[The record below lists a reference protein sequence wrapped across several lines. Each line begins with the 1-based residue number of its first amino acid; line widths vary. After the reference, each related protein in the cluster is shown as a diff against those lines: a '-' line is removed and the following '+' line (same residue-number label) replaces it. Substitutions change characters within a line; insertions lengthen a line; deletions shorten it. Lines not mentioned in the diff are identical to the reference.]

1 MLLYSSDISLKE
13 ITIFFVIMP
22 ELPEVETFKRYLDR
36 TSLKQSINK
45 VQISDKRILDTE
57 EDNLKKLLKDKQFES
72 STRHGKY
79 LLVSL
84 KPGFLILHFGMSG
97 DLEYYDSKE
106 EPPKFSKVIFHFK
119 NGFNLAY
126 ISIRMFGKVS
136 IANSIEEFIEDKKL
150 GPDAYKMTLVEF
162 QEAVQRRKSIAK
174 NALLNQS
181 FIAGVGNIYSD
192 EILFRTKI
200 HPKTN
205 MNSLS
210 DSKVKELFVNI
221 KEVLEYGIQKKGD
234 LSTYSNEF
242 LIPHRKKEEKCP
254 ICNSDITR
262 FEISGRHGFF
272 CPSCQSK
279 S

>member
-1 MLLYSSDISLKE
+1 
-13 ITIFFVIMP
+13 MP

-36 TSLKQSINK
+36 TSLKQVIK
-45 VQISDKRILDTE
+45 GVQVIDNRILDME
-57 EDNLKKLLKDKQFES
+57 EKKLGKFLKAKRFES
-72 STRHGKY
+72 SIRHGKY
-79 LLVSL
+79 LLVYINPQYL
-84 KPGFLILHFGMSG
+84 VMHFGMSG
-97 DLEYYDSKE
+97 DLEYYDDKE
-106 EPPKFSKVIFHFK
+106 EPPKFSKVIFKFN

-136 IANSIEEFIEDKKL
+136 VFNSIKEFIGKKKL
-150 GPDAYKMTLVEF
+150 GPDAYKMTLEDF
-162 QEAVQRRKSIAK
+162 QEAVQRRSAISK

-181 FIAGVGNIYSD
+181 FIAGIGNIYSD

-205 MNSLS
+205 INSLS

-221 KEVLEYGIQKKGD
+221 KEVLDFAIKKEGD
-234 LSTYSNEF
+234 LSTYPNKF

-272 CPSCQSK
+272 CSTCQTK

>member
-1 MLLYSSDISLKE
+1 
-13 ITIFFVIMP
+13 MP

-36 TSLKQSINK
+36 TSLKQVIK
-45 VQISDKRILDTE
+45 GVQVIDNRILDTE
-57 EDNLKKLLKDKQFES
+57 EKKLSKFLKAKRFES

-79 LLVSL
+79 LLVYL
-84 KPGFLILHFGMSG
+84 NPQYLVMHFGMSG
-97 DLEYYDSKE
+97 DLEYYDDKE
-106 EPPKFSKVIFHFK
+106 EPPKFSKVIFQFN

-136 IANSIEEFIEDKKL
+136 VVNSIEEFIENKKL
-150 GPDAYKMTLVEF
+150 GPDAYKMTLEEF
-162 QEAVQRRKSIAK
+162 QKAVQRRSAIAK

-205 MNSLS
+205 INTLS
-210 DSKVKELFVNI
+210 EGKVKELYANI
-221 KEVLEYGIQKKGD
+221 KDVLEFGIKKKGD
-234 LSTYSNEF
+234 LSTYPNEF

-254 ICNSDITR
+254 TCNNDIIR

-272 CPSCQSK
+272 CPSCQSN
-279 S
+279 

>member
-1 MLLYSSDISLKE
+1 
-13 ITIFFVIMP
+13 MP
-22 ELPEVETFKRYLDR
+22 ELPEVETFKRYLDK
-36 TSLKQSINK
+36 TSLNQSIIDVEVTDN
-45 VQISDKRILDTE
+45 RILNTE
-57 EDNLKKLLKDKQFES
+57 EVQLKKSLKGKKFES

-79 LLVSL
+79 LLVYL
-84 KPGFLILHFGMSG
+84 NPQYLVMHFGMSG
-97 DLEYYDSKE
+97 DLKYYDDKE
-106 EPPKFSKVIFHFK
+106 EPPKFSKVIFKFN

-126 ISIRMFGKVS
+126 LSIRMFGKVS
-136 IANSIEEFIEDKKL
+136 VVNSREEFIENKKL
-150 GPDAYKMTLVEF
+150 GPDAYKMSFEEF
-162 QEAVQRRKSIAK
+162 QEALHGRSAIAK

-205 MNSLS
+205 INSLS
-210 DSKVKELFVNI
+210 DDKVKELYINI
-221 KEVLEYGIQKKGD
+221 IDVLVYGIKKKGD
-234 LSTYSNEF
+234 LSTYPNEF

-272 CPSCQSK
+272 CPSCQK
-279 S
+279 K

>member
-1 MLLYSSDISLKE
+1 MLLHSSDISIKE
-13 ITIFFVIMP
+13 LTKKKFIMP
-22 ELPEVETFKRYLDR
+22 ELPEVETFKRYLDK

-45 VQISDKRILDTE
+45 VQILDERILDTE
-57 EDNLKKLLKDKQFES
+57 KDNLKKLLKGKQFES

-106 EPPKFSKVIFHFK
+106 EPPKFSKVIFHF
-119 NGFNLAY
+119 NSGFNLAY

-136 IANSIEEFIEDKKL
+136 VANSIEEFIENKKL
-150 GPDAYKMTLVEF
+150 GPDAYKMTLEEF
-162 QEAVQRRKSIAK
+162 QKAVKRRKAIAK

-192 EILFRTKI
+192 EILFRSKI

-205 MNSLS
+205 INTLS
-210 DSKVKELFVNI
+210 EGKVKELFTNI
-221 KEVLEYGIQKKGD
+221 KDVLGYGIKKKGD
-234 LSTYSNEF
+234 LSTYPIKF

-254 ICNSDITR
+254 TCYSDITR
-262 FEISGRHGFF
+262 FEISGRHGFY
-272 CPSCQSK
+272 CPTCQK
-279 S
+279 N

>member
-1 MLLYSSDISLKE
+1 
-13 ITIFFVIMP
+13 MP
-22 ELPEVETFKRYLDR
+22 ELPEVETFKRYLDK
-36 TSLKQSINK
+36 TSLKQLIKYIQVTDN
-45 VQISDKRILDTE
+45 RILKTE
-57 EDNLKKLLKDKQFES
+57 ESHLKDSLNGKRFES
-72 STRHGKY
+72 SIRHGKY
-79 LLVSL
+79 LLVYL
-84 KPGFLILHFGMSG
+84 KPRYLVMHFGMSG
-97 DLEYYDSKE
+97 DLEYYDNKND
-106 EPPKFSKVIFHFK
+106 PPKFSKVIFQFD
-119 NGFNLAY
+119 NGFSLAY

-136 IANSIEEFIEDKKL
+136 IANSIEEFIENKKL
-150 GPDAYKMTLVEF
+150 GPDAYKMTFEDF
-162 QEAVQRRKSIAK
+162 QEAVQRRSAIAK

-205 MNSLS
+205 INTLS
-210 DSKVKELFVNI
+210 DSKVKELFANI
-221 KEVLEYGIQKKGD
+221 KEVLEFGIKKKGD
-234 LSTYSNEF
+234 LSTYPNEF

-262 FEISGRHGFF
+262 FEISGRHGFY

>member
-1 MLLYSSDISLKE
+1 
-13 ITIFFVIMP
+13 MP

-36 TSLKQSINK
+36 TSLKQVIK
-45 VQISDKRILDTE
+45 DVQVIDNRILDTE
-57 EDNLKKLLKDKQFES
+57 EKKLGKFLEAKRFES

-79 LLVSL
+79 LLVYL
-84 KPGFLILHFGMSG
+84 NPQYLVMHFGMSG
-97 DLEYYDSKE
+97 DLEYYDDKE
-106 EPPKFSKVIFHFK
+106 DPPKSSKVIFQFN

-136 IANSIEEFIEDKKL
+136 VVSSIEEFIENKKL
-150 GPDAYKMTLVEF
+150 GPDAYKMTLEEF
-162 QEAVQRRKSIAK
+162 QKAAQRRSAIAK

-181 FIAGVGNIYSD
+181 FIAGIGNIYSD

-205 MNSLS
+205 INTLS
-210 DSKVKELFVNI
+210 EGKVKELYANI
-221 KEVLEYGIQKKGD
+221 KDVLDFGIKKKGD
-234 LSTYSNEF
+234 LSTYPNEF

-254 ICNSDITR
+254 TCNNDITR

-272 CPSCQSK
+272 CPSCQSN
-279 S
+279 